1 MKQDTKKVQKTSEN
15 QTLMHAQKQNIELY
29 LKYNYKDI
37 ENVTLTDV
45 EDTPMGKLINGYVND
60 NTKLFFTATISGDTF
75 DNGIGLSG
83 ELGDLAKYDKDKS
96 VTEIKDEQNKK

>member
-1 MKQDTKKVQKTSEN
+1 MLKKVQEN
-15 QTLMHAQKQNIELY
+15 VRKSDTYARPKKQNIELY
-29 LKYNYKDI
+29 LKYNYRDI
-37 ENVTLTDV
+37 ENVKLTDV
-45 EDTPMGKLINGYVND
+45 EETPMGKLINGYVND

-96 VTEIKDEQNKK
+96 VTEIKDEQNTK